1 MKVRYAP
8 LARVDLR
15 EIGLRIAADNLP
27 RSITFVEEL
36 VDRCAS
42 LAWQPERFPRVEQVQ
57 GVPLHKMT
65 HGKYLVLYAITADSV
80 RVLRIVHGARDW
92 VHLLAE

>member
-8 LARVDLR
+8 LARADLR
-15 EIGLRIAADNLP
+15 EIGLHIAADNLP

-42 LAWQPERFPRVEQVQ
+42 LASQPERFPRVGQA
-57 GVPLHKMT
+57 GGAALHKMT
-65 HGKYLVLYAITADSV
+65 HGKYLVLYVVTADSV
-80 RVLRIVHGARDW
+80 RILRIVHGARDW
-92 VHLLAE
+92 VALLKQ